1 MSFFS
6 DLLCLSS
13 GRVVCLDSVDG
24 SIDIVR
30 ELLRFYNKKESYA
43 GLLMWYS
50 TVCAF
55 KDGKIKSDTEILHQ
69 KGEVLRL
76 AIANEGKCIGLL
88 GFNYK
93 EYKVYEISYFITSE
107 VRGKSNISN
116 ILDLVRDLADKHKI
130 ELIARTSD
138 DNFKSR
144 HLIEEHLKLSFKYK
158 DKNNYNLF
166 RRT

>member
-13 GRVVCLDSVDG
+13 GSVVCLDSVDG
-24 SIDIVR
+24 SIDVVR

-55 KDGKIKSDTEILHQ
+55 KDGKIKSGTEILHQ

-76 AIANEGKCIGLL
+76 AIANNGKCIGLL
-88 GFNYK
+88 GFSYRK
-93 EYKVYEISYFITSE
+93 HKVYEISYFITKE

>member
-13 GRVVCLDSVDG
+13 GRVVCLDSVDD
-24 SIDIVR
+24 SIDIIK

-43 GLLMWYS
+43 GLLMRYS

-55 KDGKIKSDTEILHQ
+55 KDGKIKPDTEILNQ

-107 VRGKSNISN
+107 VRGKSNISI
-116 ILDLVRDLADKHKI
+116 ILDLVRDLADKHNV
-130 ELIARTSD
+130 ELMARTSD

-166 RRT
+166 RRA

>member
-1 MSFFS
+1 MGFFS

-13 GRVVCLDSVDG
+13 DRVVCLDSVDG

-55 KDGKIKSDTEILHQ
+55 KDGKIKSDTELLRQ

-93 EYKVYEISYFITSE
+93 EYKVYEISYFITKE
-107 VRGKSNISN
+107 FRCKSNISN
-116 ILDLVRDLADKHKI
+116 ILDLVRDLADKHNV
-130 ELIARTSD
+130 ELMARTSD

-158 DKNNYNLF
+158 DKDNYNLF

>member
-1 MSFFS
+1 MGFFS

-50 TVCAF
+50 TICAF
-55 KDGKIKSDTEILHQ
+55 KDGKIKSDTEILRQ
-69 KGEVLRL
+69 KGEVL
-76 AIANEGKCIGLL
+76 
-88 GFNYK
+88 GFNYRN
-93 EYKVYEISYFITSE
+93 YKVYEISYFITSE

-130 ELIARTSD
+130 ELIARASD